1 MGVRLTKEQ
10 LGTLLKVARQTI
22 GEKLGVPAGPER
34 AVEKA
39 ACDASLTEK
48 AGTFVTLTE
57 KGRLRGCIGTLEA
70 RESILEGIRRNAIN
84 AAFKDPRFPPLG
96 KDELARVRIE
106 VSVLTE
112 PKPLPYKDPDDLVRK
127 LRPGVDGVIIRK
139 GWATATFLP
148 QVWEQ
153 LEDPREFLSHLCLKA
168 GLDAQAWER
177 GGLEVE
183 TYQVQCL
190 EEAEAHE
197 NE

>member
-1 MGVRLTKEQ
+1 
-10 LGTLLKVARQTI
+10 
-22 GEKLGVPAGPER
+22 
-34 AVEKA
+34 
-39 ACDASLTEK
+39 
-48 AGTFVTLTE
+48 

-190 EEAEAHE
+190 EEAEAHD